1 MPPPKV
7 VMVARML
14 KFVSSPRTYFS
25 AGFCGAGF
33 LGFSATAGGGFGG
46 CSAGFSLFANQ
57 AENQASRF
65 PADQSAKANCV
76 TWGRT
81 GPIPGTPAGDI
92 AMNST
97 GRPAHNCSCGS
108 FKGGGGGGT

>member
-46 CSAGFSLFANQ
+46 CSGGFFLFANQ

-65 PADQSAKANCV
+65 PAGQSAK
-76 TWGRT
+76 TKYGTRGRA
-81 GPIPGTPAGDI
+81 GPKPGKPTRPMVISSAGE
-92 AMNST
+92 
-97 GRPAHNCSCGS
+97 
-108 FKGGGGGGT
+108 